1 MSFSTRVLRLLLVS
15 IFFTFATHVLA
26 QSASATSPTTPP
38 ITSSRVPPRGNGTS
52 TTRPPSVST
61 DGPPDVLLQ
70 VPELHVGRIE
80 LVVEKLQADLNLNAK
95 VAGLVQVNAGVQVAV
110 EKVNI
115 TIADVDVN
123 LELVV
128 RLGNL
133 VNIVERVFD
142 SLDLNPLLI
151 SLIGNVTDLVGEVIG
166 AVDGLVRKTDE
177 RKKWFPDNAQLG
189 SITQNGK
196 TLNFLVDNLGNIVQE
211 VVGAGGDALSQI
223 VGNFKVSSPT
233 KKDVVSRELTHSQL
247 NMTEVAGSVKQVGQ
261 GLTQTTYNYDALGS
275 LVDIITNTAG
285 QVVQAVVQKPKGGS
299 GGGGGASSSSVRP
312 SGSATPM
319 PVTLSDR
326 ARATPAP

>member
-1 MSFSTRVLRLLLVS
+1 MGVATIPALSFFAVANMSFSTRVLRLLLVS

-38 ITSSRVPPRGNGTS
+38 ITSSRVPPQGNGTS

-166 AVDGLVRKTDE
+166 AVDGLVR
-177 RKKWFPDNAQLG
+177 
-189 SITQNGK
+189 I
-196 TLNFLVDNLGNIVQE
+196 
-211 VVGAGGDALSQI
+211 
-223 VGNFKVSSPT
+223 
-233 KKDVVSRELTHSQL
+233 H
-247 NMTEVAGSVKQVGQ
+247 
-261 GLTQTTYNYDALGS
+261 
-275 LVDIITNTAG
+275 
-285 QVVQAVVQKPKGGS
+285 
-299 GGGGGASSSSVRP
+299 
-312 SGSATPM
+312 
-319 PVTLSDR
+319 
-326 ARATPAP
+326 